1 MYVFCDLCVK
11 CRRRRHRV
19 TWPGM
24 VYTFIQLVALLT
36 RAFSF
41 STFRFDHNWDKMA
54 AASSRSLPNLASVE
68 LDEITWTNEVIKA
81 QQWSCY
87 SPSACQWLQPS
98 PTTMVQSG
106 QLYHIDDNDY
116 CCPYSS
122 DHIPPTATV
131 SCVTY

>member
-1 MYVFCDLCVK
+1 
-11 CRRRRHRV
+11 
-19 TWPGM
+19 
-24 VYTFIQLVALLT
+24 
-36 RAFSF
+36 
-41 STFRFDHNWDKMA
+41 MA

-87 SPSACQWLQPS
+87 SPSAACEWLQPS
-98 PTTMVQSG
+98 PTAMAQSG

-122 DHIPPTATV
+122 DHIPQTATV
-131 SCVTY
+131 SCVTLYSMYVHRVDTKCAGSIFHTVWPR